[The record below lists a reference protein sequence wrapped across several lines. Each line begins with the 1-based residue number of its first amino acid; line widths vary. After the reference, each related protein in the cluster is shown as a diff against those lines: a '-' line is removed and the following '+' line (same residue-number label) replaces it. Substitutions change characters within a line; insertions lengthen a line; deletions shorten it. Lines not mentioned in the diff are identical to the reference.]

1 MKTLTRML
9 LSTCLTLGVTAS
21 AFAADKVILKDGRE
35 FSGEIV
41 KKTENYVQ
49 IRVIMG
55 SLDQVQTF
63 WIGDV
68 AKIIEDVATDSDTEK
83 KDGSG
88 DATQPRP
95 AGSASPRPTTSGA
108 VENGINRTKP
118 GVIVLPMKGTVGI
131 EFRKDEIER
140 VAAEADKI
148 KRETGI
154 SPIIVLEIESGGG
167 LMIEMY
173 NIHETLIELKKNH
186 RIVAWIKQAIS
197 AAAATAF
204 HCDEIYFMTEGNLG
218 AMTGFNAGTGQ
229 SLKGPALEQWLRD
242 ASEWAE
248 AGGRPGMVARAMIH
262 HPVLLSY
269 DKDPET
275 GKVTWY
281 ENLDGEFKLSDEIS
295 NLSFSSSQA
304 FHSGFA
310 DGVADTKEQLAQF
323 LDLGEWNEMSRA
335 GYEAYEEWNQTV
347 SRAKVEIPRIFGRFQ
362 IVQGSAA
369 ASPEEKIGRMIDLVE
384 QLIMWSRRA
393 PNVARYEVGV
403 PPIEELER
411 MIRDMKKALSDMR
424 RGR

>member
-1 MKTLTRML
+1 MKTFTRML
-9 LSTCLTLGVTAS
+9 LSACLALGVTAS
-21 AFAADKVILKDGRE
+21 VFAADKVVLKDGRE

-41 KKTENYVQ
+41 KKTDTYVQ
-49 IRVIMG
+49 IRVILG
-55 SLDQVQTF
+55 SLEQVQTF
-63 WIGDV
+63 WMGDV
-68 AKIIEDVATDSDTEK
+68 AKIVEDVADSNKETGSDESTQPKPAGAAPKPATSGSTEK
-83 KDGSG
+83 GL
-88 DATQPRP
+88 
-95 AGSASPRPTTSGA
+95 
-108 VENGINRTKP
+108 NRAKP

-131 EFRKDEIER
+131 EFRKEEIER
-140 VAAEADKI
+140 VAEEADKI

-167 LMIEMY
+167 LMLEMY
-173 NIHETLIELKKNH
+173 NIHESLTELKKNH

-229 SLKGPALEQWLRD
+229 SLKGPALEQWLSD

-248 AGGRPGMVARAMIH
+248 SGGRPGMIARAMIH

-281 ENLDGEFKLSDEIS
+281 ESLQGEYKLSDEIS

-304 FHSGFA
+304 LHSGFA
-310 DGVADTKEQLAQF
+310 DGVADTKEQLAKF
-323 LDLGEWNEMSRA
+323 LDLAEWNEMSRT
-335 GYEAYEEWNQTV
+335 GYEAYEDWNKTV

-362 IVQGSAA
+362 IIQGSAA
-369 ASPEEKIGRMIDLVE
+369 ASPEEKIGRMIDLLE

-393 PNVARYEVGV
+393 PNVARYEAGL

-411 MIRDMKKALSDMR
+411 MIRDLKKQLSDMR